1 MRIGINPEKE
11 NNQLS
16 LESYHRVVI
25 PVYIPNLE
33 EDYFKDGLV
42 ILKICIESLLHTI
55 HINTR
60 ISLVDNGCCKVVKD
74 YLKELYD
81 SHDKVDQL
89 LNSKINLGKV
99 NAIYSAVKSN
109 LEPLITISDADV
121 MFLPNWQ
128 SNVEGIL
135 RDFPESGMVSPV
147 PSSLGYRS
155 EFLNSTM
162 YYGVFK
168 GEIRFEDVINPEGLV
183 KFQESIGRKMYTKV
197 HLEKYLTVSNSKNS
211 AAIGCGH
218 FVATLRSDIF
228 KSAPPEVCQHK
239 IVGGSESTYFDIPND
254 KAGYLRLATKDNY
267 AYHLGNVFEPWMK
280 SKMEEL
286 LQHPKE
292 EKVLE
297 ELPNGKPMSSIQFKI
312 GKVLRIVLFKKF
324 KKQYFR
330 TKGIKIPY

>member
-11 NNQLS
+11 NNQLQ

-42 ILKICIESLLHTI
+42 IFKLSIESLLHTI
-55 HINTR
+55 HSKTR
-60 ISLVDNGCCKVVKD
+60 ISLIDNSCCEEIQS

-81 SHDKVDQL
+81 TRVEIDQL

-128 SNVEGIL
+128 SNVEEIL
-135 RDFPESGMVSPV
+135 KDFPESGMVSPV

-155 EFLNSTM
+155 EFINSTM

-168 GEIRFEDVINPEGLV
+168 GEIKFEDVISLDGLV
-183 KFQESIGRKMYTKV
+183 KFQESIGREMYDKI
-197 HLEKYLTVSNSKNS
+197 HLEKFLTLSNSKNS
-211 AAIGCGH
+211 AVIGCGH
-218 FVATLRSDIF
+218 FVATLRSEVF
-228 KSAPPEVCQHK
+228 KKAPSEVCQHK

-254 KAGYLRLATKDNY
+254 EAGFLRLATKDNY
-267 AYHLGNVFEPWMK
+267 AYHLGNSFEPWMTK
-280 SKMEEL
+280 KMGEIL
-286 LQHPKE
+286 AQPKE
-292 EKVLE
+292 LQTLN
-297 ELPNGKPMSSIQFKI
+297 ELPKAKPLSKFQYKI
-312 GKVLRIVLFKKF
+312 GKLLRLIFLKKF
-324 KKQYFR
+324 KSQYFK
-330 TKGIKIPY
+330 TKGVNSAY